1 MKKIAAA
8 LLAALMLL
16 LLCSCSGGKQTVLT
30 VSGAEIDSEIF
41 TYYLDKVIQRPT
53 DYGLTN
59 NPQKDELRQAAV
71 NECGKYLYAN
81 TEFRN
86 RGLSLSAA
94 EKVEIS
100 ERVNDLWVRFE
111 NHYEDIKV
119 SKQTLTKIQTSQA
132 YGDAIF
138 TSVYDKGAGDAAAE
152 KELQDYFYSNYVCF
166 RTVCA
171 YFTSADGSS
180 PMTQLEKNEL
190 LASFDAL
197 KNNNDKEAGAF
208 AETVQAAG
216 YTLSDSVLL
225 KKGAEGY
232 PAGFFEKVYSQATD
246 TVQIIVYDECVFAV
260 FKEDLKAKGESVYVN
275 YRSSCISDLYSEQA
289 SREIEEYIASLQ
301 VEEKS
306 GRIDRIIKRLK

>member
-1 MKKIAAA
+1 
-8 LLAALMLL
+8 MLP

-53 DYGLTN
+53 DYGLTD
-59 NPQKDELRQAAV
+59 NPQKNELKQAAV
-71 NECGKYLYAN
+71 NACGEYLYAN

-100 ERVNDLWVRFE
+100 ETVNDLWVRFE
-111 NHYEDIKV
+111 KHYKKIKV

-132 YGDAIF
+132 YADAIF
-138 TSVYDKGAGDAAAE
+138 TSVYDKGTGNASAE

-190 LASFDAL
+190 LASFNSL
-197 KNNNDKEAGAF
+197 KSQGVKEAEAF
-208 AETVQAAG
+208 ADTVRAAG

-232 PAGFFEKVYSQATD
+232 PAGFFEKVYSQAAD
-246 TVQIIVYDECVFAV
+246 TVQIIEYDECVFAV

-289 SREIEEYIASLQ
+289 DREVQEYIASLTF
-301 VEEKS
+301 EEK
-306 GRIDRIIKRLK
+306 GGKIDRIIKRLK